1 MNKLNSSGY
10 MDPTAY
16 EALSRIEAEEKAQA
30 RFEKFLDT
38 IFKICELSGFHI
50 ENRIIVKDLRTGKVF
65 K

>member
-1 MNKLNSSGY
+1 MNKYNSSGY
-10 MDPTAY
+10 VDPTAY
-16 EALSRIEAEEKAQA
+16 EALSKIEAEEKAQA
-30 RFEKFLDT
+30 RFDKFLDT